1 MKDKEKYMKIK
12 AKIKGDIIKVKA
24 MAKHIMLPYKAAK
37 VKGVEANFITNW
49 KATIGDKVVFE
60 VSSSQF
66 LSKNPIL
73 KYKLDN
79 KIIGAKAG
87 DNITMTWVDKLG
99 KTKTETKKIK

>member
-1 MKDKEKYMKIK
+1 MKIK

-37 VKGVEANFITNW
+37 AKGVEANFITNW
-49 KATIGDKVVFE
+49 KATIANKPVFE

-79 KIIGAKAG
+79 KIVGAKAG
-87 DNITMTWVDKLG
+87 DDITMVWVDKLG